1 MSSPSIRLRIDR
13 VLRHLLP
20 LAAGALCVYYVVSS
34 QLLFSP
40 SPEKIANALGV
51 CAQIAATMLGFMFT
65 VLSILSTLTRTLLLK
80 NMIVTGKYDHLLNR
94 IGITCIAYFL
104 MLVAAISGLAIDG
117 SFLDK
122 IVLIVAFLTGA
133 STVLLAEVGRKFY
146 SVIRFSSERR
156 GGSIEN

>member
-13 VLRHLLP
+13 ILRNLLP
-20 LAAGALCVYYVVSS
+20 ILAGALCVYYVTTS
-34 QLLFSP
+34 QLLANP
-40 SPEKIANALGV
+40 DHDGVANALGV

-94 IGITCIAYFL
+94 IAVTCIVYFM
-104 MLVAAISGLAIDG
+104 MLVAAIGGLAIDG
-117 SFLDK
+117 QYIDK
-122 IVLIVAFLTGA
+122 IVMSVAFLTGA

-146 SVIRFSSERR
+146 LVIRFSSVPR